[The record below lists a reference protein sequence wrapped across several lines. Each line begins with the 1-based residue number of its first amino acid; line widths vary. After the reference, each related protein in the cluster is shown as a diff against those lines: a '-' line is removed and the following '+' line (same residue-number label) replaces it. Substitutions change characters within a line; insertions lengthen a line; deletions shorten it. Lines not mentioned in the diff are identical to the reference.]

1 MSQSIKTLNNL
12 NPQDVEQL
20 YWASLLEVGRWGRR
34 HSIRASSSRSDIF
47 QAPNMDPGFYVV
59 NFFCMYPVD
68 RHEYLV

>member
-20 YWASLLEVGRWGRR
+20 TVLGITLGSGEMGTRGSVG
-34 HSIRASSSRSDIF
+34 AFSRSDVF